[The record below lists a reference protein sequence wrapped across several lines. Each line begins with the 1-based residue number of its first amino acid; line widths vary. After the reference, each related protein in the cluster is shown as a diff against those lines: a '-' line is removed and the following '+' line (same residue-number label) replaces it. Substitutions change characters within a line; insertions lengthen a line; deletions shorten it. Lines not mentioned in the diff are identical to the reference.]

1 MTKILLF
8 PIILLITIVQNSY
21 DLISILQGGDLA
33 LHTYSGPIYIK
44 LLKDVL
50 FFSII
55 FMVIISSTIKGESFL
70 KETLVFIFL
79 LILILFF
86 LSMYFNGVYIALLG
100 VRWFIPLFIFL
111 IMGNWVANLDNKKLI
126 FWIYIGLYICLL
138 VQVIQLFI
146 MPPIYGVIFANIPAR
161 TPGIF
166 MAPNSAAFF
175 GCASAALIISA
186 SEGRFKESLYPS
198 FLSLLIS
205 LLAQS
210 GTGIIVS
217 FLLIMTILTERNTI
231 VRFVILPIVLIV
243 AFLSLNIITQRDN
256 YLELS
261 GGGRI
266 DILISIFEKS
276 IYQYYSVNGFGV
288 FTNAA
293 NLSSENPEEMVA
305 PDSLIASM
313 IGNLGLFF
321 IPIVVL
327 LVLFYRNYIN
337 KHNIN
342 SSSYI
347 PVLLVFILFS
357 FTTIIFEAFPMNLY
371 LAIALLL
378 TNKSTKNFAGITK

>member
-8 PIILLITIVQNSY
+8 PVVLLITIVQNSY

-44 LLKDVL
+44 LLKDIL
-50 FFSII
+50 FFSLV

-70 KETLVFIFL
+70 KETIVFIFL

-86 LSMYFNGVYIALLG
+86 LSLNFNGLYVALLG

-111 IMGNWVANLDNKKLI
+111 IMGNWVSSLDTRKLV
-126 FWIYIGLYICLL
+126 FWIYVGMYVCLL
-138 VQVIQLFI
+138 AQIIQLFV
-146 MPPIYGVIFANIPAR
+146 MPPIYGVIFGNIPAR

-186 SEGRFKESLYPS
+186 SKGRYKESLYPS
-198 FLSLLIS
+198 LLSFLIS
-205 LLAQS
+205 SLAQS

-217 FLLIMTILTERNTI
+217 FLLIMTIITEKKVIIRY
-231 VRFVILPIVLIV
+231 VILPVVLIV
-243 AFLSLNIITQRDN
+243 GFLSLNVITQRDN

-266 DILISIFEKS
+266 DILIGIFERN
-276 IYQYYSVNGFGV
+276 IYEYYSLNGFGV

-293 NLSSENPEEMVA
+293 NLSSDNPEEMVA

-313 IGNLGLFF
+313 IGNLGAFF
-321 IPIVVL
+321 LPISVL
-327 LVLFYRNYIN
+327 LVLFYRNHIIKN
-337 KHNIN
+337 NI
-342 SSSYI
+342 SSSCYI

-357 FTTIIFEAFPMNLY
+357 FTTIVFEAFPMNLY

-378 TNKSTKNFAGITK
+378 PNKTSKNFERDH